1 MIEKGKKKNV
11 DWRICSDLFWLE
23 IGGCFIKMYCEF
35 LFDFLWIVLLMFCKK
50 KDFLIEIF
58 VNNDLK
64 ESIKIG
70 IKFLLKVNID

>member
-1 MIEKGKKKNV
+1 MNIFDIGVNIFDRKRKEKNV

-50 KDFLIEIF
+50 RFFNWNFCK
-58 VNNDLK
+58 
-64 ESIKIG
+64 
-70 IKFLLKVNID
+70 